1 MSNPETPEIQSA
13 VESTE
18 SFGDILS
25 QYTKSHSRKT
35 EGSKQLQATVIAV
48 NAESVFFDIGYKSEG
63 ILPLTALQGETLK
76 PGDKCLVT
84 VKGRD
89 LDGYYE
95 LSRFKVERPMDWS
108 ALEKAF
114 ADKTTVLGT
123 VTGVIKGGFSVDVG
137 VRAFMPASRSGVRE
151 AADMEKLVGQEIRC
165 RIIKLDVTDEDVV
178 VDRRA
183 VAEEEE
189 RSAKDRFYSQMKEG
203 DTVSGTVRSLTDY
216 GAFVDLGGVDALLH
230 VSDISWG
237 RVNKPSDVLS
247 VGQAVEVKV
256 LKVGSETE
264 KKRISVGL
272 KQLQPHPWDAVA
284 AKFRAGDRVRGTVTR
299 LMDFGAFVELEP
311 GIEGLIH
318 ISEMSWSKGKIRK
331 ASDVVKQGE
340 TVEVVILQVNAGER
354 RLSLGLKQALGDPW
368 ADISQRFQ
376 VGSAV
381 EGPVTNLT
389 KFGAFV
395 QLSEGIEGMVHV
407 SDISAEKRI
416 NQPADML
423 RVGQVVKAQ
432 VLAIDLDKRQMRLGM
447 KQLVPTGLDEY
458 IAEHN
463 EGDVVTGRLMDESG
477 GQAKVELG
485 EGIHATCKVT
495 AAAPAKT
502 EAPKESKADLSSLSS
517 MLQARWK
524 SGSGRPTQGR
534 AGACR
539 ASPQFSHREPGS
551 SREEDWTGVRLAPA
565 PRSHRGGFHVTY
577 RAAVGSCGRT
587 DRVSPATAVPFSRA
601 LRRKQCS
608 RFLTALTGRL
618 LRQPHRLPR
627 KMGCPL
633 FLS

>member
-1 MSNPETPEIQSA
+1 MSNPETPETQPA
-13 VESTE
+13 VENTE

-35 EGSKQLQATVIAV
+35 EGSRQLEATVIAV

-63 ILPLTALQGETLK
+63 ILPLAALQGETLK

-95 LSRFKVERPMDWS
+95 LSRFKVERPMDWTG
-108 ALEKAF
+108 LEKAF

-189 RSAKDRFYSQMKEG
+189 RSAKDKFYSQIKEG
-203 DTVSGTVRSLTDY
+203 ETVSGTVRSLTDY

-230 VSDISWG
+230 VSDIAWG
-237 RVNKPSDVLS
+237 RVNKPADVLS

-256 LKVGSETE
+256 LKVGSEGE

-272 KQLQPHPWDAVA
+272 KQLQSQPWDAVPE
-284 AKFRAGDRVRGTVTR
+284 KFKAGDRVRGTVTR
-299 LMDFGAFVELEP
+299 LMEFGAFVELEP

-318 ISEMSWSKGKIRK
+318 ISEMSWSKGKVRK
-331 ASDVVKQGE
+331 ASDVVKPGE
-340 TVEVVILQVNAGER
+340 TVEVVILQVSAGER
-354 RLSLGLKQALGDPW
+354 RISLGLKQALGDPW
-368 ADISQRFQ
+368 VDAPQRFP
-376 VGSAV
+376 VGSAI
-381 EGPVTNLT
+381 EGPVTSLT

-395 QLSEGIEGMVHV
+395 QMAEGVEGMVHV
-407 SDISAEKRI
+407 SEISAEKRI
-416 NQPADML
+416 NQPADVL
-423 RVGQVVKAQ
+423 RVGQVVQAL
-432 VLAIDLDKRQMRLGM
+432 VIATDPEKRQMRLSM

-463 EGDVVTGRLMDESG
+463 EGDVVTGRLMDESAG
-477 GQAKVELG
+477 SARVELG
-485 EGIHATCKVT
+485 EGIHATCKVS
-495 AAAPAKT
+495 AAAAVKS
-502 EAPKESKADLSSLSS
+502 EAPKDAKADLSSLSS

-524 SGSGRPTQGR
+524 SGSGGPAKPEPAR
-534 AGACR
+534 AGQVRSFRIAKLD
-539 ASPQFSHREPGS
+539 REAKKI
-551 SREEDWTGVRLAPA
+551 ELEFV
-565 PRSHRGGFHVTY
+565 
-577 RAAVGSCGRT
+577 
-587 DRVSPATAVPFSRA
+587 
-601 LRRKQCS
+601 
-608 RFLTALTGRL
+608 
-618 LRQPHRLPR
+618 
-627 KMGCPL
+627 
-633 FLS
+633 

>member
-1 MSNPETPEIQSA
+1 MSDPVTSNPVSSDSKTSEVQPG
-13 VESTE
+13 VESAE

-25 QYTKSHSRKT
+25 QYTKSNSRKT
-35 EGSKQLQATVIAV
+35 EGSRQLQATVIAV
-48 NAESVFFDIGYKSEG
+48 NAEAVFFDIGYKSEG
-63 ILPLTALQGETLK
+63 ILPLAALQGETLK
-76 PGDKCLVT
+76 PGDKALVT

-95 LSRFKVERPMDWS
+95 LSRFKVERPMDWT

-114 ADKTTVLGT
+114 AEKTIVLGT

-137 VRAFMPASRSGVRE
+137 VRAFMPASRSGVRD

-189 RSAKDRFYSQMKEG
+189 RSAKDKFFSQIKEG
-203 DTVSGTVRSLTDY
+203 ETVSGTVRSLADY
-216 GAFVDLGGVDALLH
+216 GAFIDLGGVDALLH
-230 VSDISWG
+230 VSDIAWG
-237 RVNKPSDVLS
+237 RVNKPADVLTM
-247 VGQAVEVKV
+247 GQAVEVKV
-256 LKVGSETE
+256 LKVGGDSDRGE

-284 AKFRAGDRVRGTVTR
+284 EKFKTGERVRGTVTR
-299 LMDFGAFVELEP
+299 LMEFGAFVELEP

-331 ASDVVKQGE
+331 ASDVVKPGE
-340 TVEVVILQVNAGER
+340 TVEVVILQVNAADH

-368 ADISQRFQ
+368 ADIAQRFA

-407 SDISAEKRI
+407 SDITAEKRI
-416 NQPADML
+416 NSPHDML
-423 RVGQVVKAQ
+423 RVGQIVKAQ
-432 VLAIDLDKRQMRLGM
+432 VLAIDLEKRQMRLGM

-463 EGDVVTGRLMDESG
+463 EGDVVTGRMMEESG
-477 GQAKVELG
+477 GSARVELG
-485 EGIHATCKVT
+485 EGIHATCKIT
-495 AAAPAKT
+495 AAAAAPAKV
-502 EAPKESKADLSSLSS
+502 EAPKDAKADLSSLSS

-524 SGSGRPTQGR
+524 SGSSPSPKAEPAR
-534 AGACR
+534 AG
-539 ASPQFSHREPGS
+539 Q
-551 SREEDWTGVRLAPA
+551 VRSFRIVKLD
-565 PRSHRGGFHVTY
+565 
-577 RAAVGSCGRT
+577 RAAKKIEVEF
-587 DRVSPATAVPFSRA
+587 A
-601 LRRKQCS
+601 
-608 RFLTALTGRL
+608 
-618 LRQPHRLPR
+618 
-627 KMGCPL
+627 
-633 FLS
+633 

>member
-1 MSNPETPEIQSA
+1 MADPVTSNPEAPETQPA
-13 VESTE
+13 VENTE

-25 QYTKSHSRKT
+25 QYQKSHSRKT

-48 NAESVFFDIGYKSEG
+48 NAESAFFDIGYKSEG

-76 PGDKCLVT
+76 PGDKALVT

-89 LDGYYE
+89 LDGYYG

-151 AADMEKLVGQEIRC
+151 AAEMEKLVGQEIRC
-165 RIIKLDVTDEDVV
+165 RIIKLDVTYEDVV

-189 RSAKDRFYSQMKEG
+189 RSAKDKFYSQVKEG
-203 DTVSGTVRSLTDY
+203 ETVSGTVRSLTDY

-230 VSDISWG
+230 VSDIAWG
-237 RVNKPSDVLS
+237 RVNKPADVLS

-256 LKVGSETE
+256 LKVAPDAD
-264 KKRISVGL
+264 KRRISVGL
-272 KQLQPHPWDAVA
+272 KQLQPHPWDGVA
-284 AKFRAGDRVRGTVTR
+284 GKFTAGDRVRGTVTR
-299 LMDFGAFVELEP
+299 LMEFGAFVELEP

-331 ASDVVKQGE
+331 ASDVVKEGE
-340 TVEVVILQVNAGER
+340 AVEVVILQVNAPER
-354 RLSLGLKQALGDPW
+354 RMSLGLKQALGDFW
-368 ADISQRFQ
+368 AEVAQRFQ
-376 VGSAV
+376 VGSPV
-381 EGPVTNLT
+381 EGPVTNMT

-416 NQPADML
+416 NQPQDVL

-463 EGDVVTGRLMDESG
+463 EGDVVTGRMMDDSG
-477 GQAKVELG
+477 GQARVELG
-485 EGIHATCKVT
+485 EGIHATCKMT
-495 AAAPAKT
+495 AAAPART

-524 SGSGRPTQGR
+524 SGAGGPVKAEPVR
-534 AGACR
+534 AGQVRSFRIAKLDR
-539 ASPQFSHREPGS
+539 ATKKIELEF
-551 SREEDWTGVRLAPA
+551 A
-565 PRSHRGGFHVTY
+565 
-577 RAAVGSCGRT
+577 
-587 DRVSPATAVPFSRA
+587 
-601 LRRKQCS
+601 
-608 RFLTALTGRL
+608 
-618 LRQPHRLPR
+618 
-627 KMGCPL
+627 
-633 FLS
+633 

>member
-1 MSNPETPEIQSA
+1 MSDPETSPTQPVAETS
-13 VESTE
+13 E

-25 QYTKSHSRKT
+25 AYQKSHSHKT
-35 EGSKQLQATVIAV
+35 AGSKQLQATVIAV

-63 ILPLTALQGETLK
+63 ILPISALQGETLK

-95 LSRFKVERPMDWS
+95 LSRFKVERPMDWD

-114 ADKTTVLGT
+114 ADKTSVLGT
-123 VTGVIKGGFSVDVG
+123 VTAVVKGGFSVDVG
-137 VRAFMPASRSGVRE
+137 VRAFMPASRSGARD
-151 AADMEKLVGQEIRC
+151 AAEVQALVGQEIRC
-165 RIIKLDVTDEDVV
+165 RIIKLDVADEDVV

-189 RSAKDRFYSQMKEG
+189 RATKDKLYSQMKEG
-203 DTVSGTVRSLTDY
+203 DVVSGTVRSLTDY

-237 RVNKPSDVLS
+237 RVNKPADVLS

-256 LKVGSETE
+256 LKISSESG
-264 KKRISVGL
+264 KRRISVGL
-272 KQLQPHPWDAVA
+272 KQLQAHPWDAVA
-284 AKFRAGDRVRGTVTR
+284 QNYKAGDRVRGTVTR
-299 LMDFGAFVELEP
+299 LVDFGAFVELEP

-331 ASDVVKQGE
+331 ASDVVKEGE
-340 TVEVVILQVNAGER
+340 TVEVVILQVNATEHR
-354 RLSLGLKQALGDPW
+354 MSLGLKQALGDPW
-368 ADISQRFQ
+368 SEVAQRFA

-416 NQPADML
+416 NQPHDVL
-423 RVGQVVKAQ
+423 RVGQLVKAQ
-432 VLAIDLDKRQMRLGM
+432 VLAVDLEKRQMRLGM

-463 EGDVVTGRLMDESG
+463 PGDVVTGRLMDDSS
-477 GQAKVELG
+477 GQARVELG
-485 EGIHATCKVT
+485 EGIHALCKAR
-495 AAAPAKT
+495 AANAAKS
-502 EAPKESKADLSSLSS
+502 EAPKPEKADLSSLSS

-524 SGSGRPTQGR
+524 TGSGGPPKAEPAKAGQVRSFRIVNLDR
-534 AGACR
+534 ATKKIEVEIA
-539 ASPQFSHREPGS
+539 
-551 SREEDWTGVRLAPA
+551 
-565 PRSHRGGFHVTY
+565 
-577 RAAVGSCGRT
+577 
-587 DRVSPATAVPFSRA
+587 
-601 LRRKQCS
+601 
-608 RFLTALTGRL
+608 
-618 LRQPHRLPR
+618 
-627 KMGCPL
+627 
-633 FLS
+633 

>member
-1 MSNPETPEIQSA
+1 MPNQETPEAQPA
-13 VESTE
+13 VENTE
-18 SFGDILS
+18 SFGNILS
-25 QYTKSHSRKT
+25 EYTKSHSRKT
-35 EGSKQLQATVIAV
+35 EGSRQLQGTVIAV
-48 NAESVFFDIGYKSEG
+48 NAEAAFFDIGYKSEG
-63 ILPLTALQGETLK
+63 ILPIAAMQGETLK

-95 LSRFKVERPMDWS
+95 LSLFKVERPMDWT

-114 ADKTTVLGT
+114 ADKSSVLGT
-123 VTGVIKGGFSVDVG
+123 VTAVVKGGFSVDVG
-137 VRAFMPASRSGVRE
+137 VRAFMPASRSGVRD

-189 RSAKDRFYSQMKEG
+189 RHAKDKFYSQIKEG
-203 DTVSGTVRSLTDY
+203 ETVNGTVRSLTEY
-216 GAFVDLGGVDALLH
+216 GAFIDMGGVDALLH
-230 VSDISWG
+230 VSDIAWG
-237 RVNKPSDVLS
+237 RVNKPADVLS

-256 LKVGSETE
+256 LKVGSEAE

-284 AKFRAGDRVRGTVTR
+284 AKFHAGDRVRGTVTR
-299 LMDFGAFVELEP
+299 LMEFGAFVELEP

-331 ASDVVKQGE
+331 ASDVVKAGE
-340 TVEVVILQVNAGER
+340 TVEVVILQVNPGER

-368 ADISQRFQ
+368 AEVAQRFA

-416 NQPADML
+416 NQPQDVL
-423 RVGQVVKAQ
+423 RVGQIVKAQ
-432 VLAIDLDKRQMRLGM
+432 VLAIDLEKRQMRLGM

-463 EGDVVTGRLMDESG
+463 EGDMVTGRMVDGGSTGESG
-477 GQAKVELG
+477 GQARVELG

-495 AAAPAKT
+495 PSAAAPAKT
-502 EAPKESKADLSSLSS
+502 EAPKEAKADLSSLSS

-524 SGSGRPTQGR
+524 SGAGAPVKAEPVR
-534 AGACR
+534 AG
-539 ASPQFSHREPGS
+539 QI
-551 SREEDWTGVRLAPA
+551 
-565 PRSHRGGFHVTY
+565 RSFRIVKLDRGAKKIEVEF
-577 RAAVGSCGRT
+577 A
-587 DRVSPATAVPFSRA
+587 
-601 LRRKQCS
+601 
-608 RFLTALTGRL
+608 
-618 LRQPHRLPR
+618 
-627 KMGCPL
+627 
-633 FLS
+633 

>member
-1 MSNPETPEIQSA
+1 MSNPETPETQPA
-13 VESTE
+13 VESNE

-25 QYTKSHSRKT
+25 QYTKSHSRRT

-63 ILPLTALQGETLK
+63 ILPLAALQGESLK

-89 LDGYYE
+89 LDGFYE

-151 AADMEKLVGQEIRC
+151 AADMEKSVGQEIRC

-189 RSAKDRFYSQMKEG
+189 RSAKAKFYSQMKEG

-247 VGQAVEVKV
+247 VGQALEVKV
-256 LKVGSETE
+256 LKVGSESE

-284 AKFRAGDRVRGTVTR
+284 AKFKAGDRVRGTVTR

-432 VLAIDLDKRQMRLGM
+432 VLAIDLEKRQMRLGM

-463 EGDVVTGRLMDESG
+463 EGDMVTGRLMDESG

-485 EGIHATCKVT
+485 EGIHATCKVSA

-502 EAPKESKADLSSLSS
+502 EVPKESKADLSSLSS

-524 SGSGRPTQGR
+524 SGSGGPPKAEPVR
-534 AGACR
+534 AG
-539 ASPQFSHREPGS
+539 Q
-551 SREEDWTGVRLAPA
+551 VRSF
-565 PRSHRGGFHVTY
+565 RIVTLD
-577 RAAVGSCGRT
+577 RAAKKIGLEF
-587 DRVSPATAVPFSRA
+587 A
-601 LRRKQCS
+601 
-608 RFLTALTGRL
+608 
-618 LRQPHRLPR
+618 
-627 KMGCPL
+627 
-633 FLS
+633 